1 MDRKKAISPSTVSR
15 NGIEGSGLSCNSI
28 VPCQMALRCKWCSS
42 AAGRARKHVATSSHF
57 RQRSLST
64 SQSACLTNCTPATQS
79 LIFPS
84 PFVQS
89 RTSVSVDYTSPD
101 LSFVARG
108 GPAARARKGLS
119 PHPRHSRASLPAA
132 PFQRRPK
139 TCRLLGSLH

>member
-28 VPCQMALRCKWCSS
+28 VPCQMAPRCKWCSS
-42 AAGRARKHVATSSHF
+42 AAKARGHILTLPS
-57 RQRSLST
+57 ST
-64 SQSACLTNCTPATQS
+64 SQSACLTNCTPARKS

-89 RTSVSVDYTSPD
+89 RTPVSVDYTSPD
-101 LSFVARG
+101 LSLIARG

-119 PHPRHSRASLPAA
+119 PHPRNSGLTRPHFPLRLSNDA
-132 PFQRRPK
+132 QRHAGFWG
-139 TCRLLGSLH
+139 LLH